1 MNCETAPQIICMGK
15 DRTKRGAIDFTG
27 QLRDGVTL
35 TGTPT
40 ITVSPSGPTLTAKVV
55 NAAAI
60 DINHTTVAIGK
71 ALTVLIAGGGTAGTY
86 TISASCATSDSETVG
101 LNCTLVLE

>member
-1 MNCETAPQIICMGK
+1 MSCEKAPQIVCMGK
-15 DRTKRGAIDFTG
+15 SRTKRAAIDLTG

-40 ITVSPSGPTLTAKVV
+40 VTVSPSGPTLTAKTT

-60 DINHTTVAIGK
+60 DINGTEVAI
-71 ALTVLIAGGGTAGTY
+71 AHAVTVLIAGGGTAGTY
-86 TISASCATSDSETVG
+86 TLSVSCATTDSETIG
-101 LNCTLVLE
+101 LDCTLILE